1 MLWHAEHAAC
11 ACCGAPLL
19 TSRCHAARCRPL
31 QAEYAFWMR
40 TEGADAHAVTVDLP
54 SGGTATLNRYVASV
68 EAPRPEAYREDLRTA
83 AAGATP
89 DERRRIYSEIAAA
102 TESGWDFSSRWMA
115 DRTSLASL
123 HTSDLLPADLNAIMY
138 KFEANL
144 QQLSAMAGDKGAAA
158 AFGAAAAR
166 RRAALDELLWSEEK
180 GQWLDVH
187 WPTGARVEAPPSAS
201 NWLPLWA
208 GAFDGRQ
215 ARLATRSLRASG
227 LIQRGGLATTLTRG
241 SDQQWDWPNAWAPLQ
256 EMVIEGLERTGR
268 PDARE
273 LGLTLGRRWVGSN
286 LRAFRA
292 THFMY
297 EKYSAV
303 EHGVGGGGGE
313 YTPQVGFGWS
323 NGVALSLV
331 ARYGDALVGDRA
343 APRDHGSS

>member
-89 DERRRIYSEIAAA
+89 DERRRIYSEIAAG

-144 QQLSAMAGDKGAAA
+144 QQLSAMAGDKGAANIPAVIEFMDEYGLSREDVFESMTDFKFPGFPDPVAKIPSKTKA
-158 AFGAAAAR
+158 AFTRAYNKGTHKSQALAKTDAPVKAAKAAKPKGKGKAAA
-166 RRAALDELLWSEEK
+166 K
-180 GQWLDVH
+180 
-187 WPTGARVEAPPSAS
+187 
-201 NWLPLWA
+201 
-208 GAFDGRQ
+208 
-215 ARLATRSLRASG
+215 
-227 LIQRGGLATTLTRG
+227 
-241 SDQQWDWPNAWAPLQ
+241 
-256 EMVIEGLERTGR
+256 
-268 PDARE
+268 
-273 LGLTLGRRWVGSN
+273 
-286 LRAFRA
+286 
-292 THFMY
+292 
-297 EKYSAV
+297 KKK
-303 EHGVGGGGGE
+303 
-313 YTPQVGFGWS
+313 
-323 NGVALSLV
+323 
-331 ARYGDALVGDRA
+331 
-343 APRDHGSS
+343 